1 MYDKF
6 WAKYKYYMKQ
16 NEKIDWKQLN
26 VPVMIMWWIVIM
38 VVLCTW
44 GIWGYCL
51 IKMEL
56 DIIFGVEI
64 MLFGLVILGA
74 YIVWKKENLEDES
87 SMIINED
94 KKRRKIIWNLLN
106 EFNISYL
113 NNYDQINGLIEM
125 TEQKKQRKSEKL
137 QLTKVQIEK
146 VFKNGAIATIITIV
160 ISNMADQLSW
170 EVLYPISLYLILTVY
185 IVIVTIEF
193 VLKPMFGPVFKKDS
207 MLCEDLIYDL
217 EQFKTFVAPN
227 TMCTNEFKKENH
239 QAF

>member
-1 MYDKF
+1 
-6 WAKYKYYMKQ
+6 
-16 NEKIDWKQLN
+16 
-26 VPVMIMWWIVIM
+26 
-38 VVLCTW
+38 
-44 GIWGYCL
+44 
-51 IKMEL
+51 MEL

-137 QLTKVQIEK
+137 QLTKVKIEK

>member
-6 WAKYKYYMKQ
+6 WAKYKYYMEQ

-44 GIWGYCL
+44 GILGYCL

-56 DIIFGVEI
+56 DIILGIEI

-87 SMIINED
+87 SMIIDED

-137 QLTKVQIEK
+137 RLTKVRIEK

-193 VLKPMFGPVFKKDS
+193 VLKPMLGPFFKKDS

-227 TMCTNEFKKENH
+227 TMCTNEFENKNH
-239 QAF
+239 QTF

>member
-44 GIWGYCL
+44 GIWGYSL

-137 QLTKVQIEK
+137 QLTKVKIEK

-227 TMCTNEFKKENH
+227 TMCTNEFKNENH

>member
-16 NEKIDWKQLN
+16 NEKIDWKHLN

-44 GIWGYCL
+44 GILGYCL
-51 IKMEL
+51 RQMEL

-64 MLFGLVILGA
+64 MIFGLVILGA
-74 YIVWKKENLEDES
+74 YIVWKKENLEDEL
-87 SMIINED
+87 SMIIDED

-137 QLTKVQIEK
+137 QLTKVRIEK
-146 VFKNGAIATIITIV
+146 VLKNGAIATIITIV

-170 EVLYPISLYLILTVY
+170 EVLYPISLYLILIVY

-193 VLKPMFGPVFKKDS
+193 VLKVSD
-207 MLCEDLIYDL
+207 EYDYVHDL
-217 EQFKTFVAPN
+217 QGTSN
-227 TMCTNEFKKENH
+227 
-239 QAF
+239 

>member
-44 GIWGYCL
+44 GIWGYFL

-137 QLTKVQIEK
+137 QLTKVKIEK

>member
-1 MYDKF
+1 
-6 WAKYKYYMKQ
+6 
-16 NEKIDWKQLN
+16 
-26 VPVMIMWWIVIM
+26 
-38 VVLCTW
+38 
-44 GIWGYCL
+44 
-51 IKMEL
+51 
-56 DIIFGVEI
+56 
-64 MLFGLVILGA
+64 
-74 YIVWKKENLEDES
+74 
-87 SMIINED
+87 
-94 KKRRKIIWNLLN
+94 
-106 EFNISYL
+106 
-113 NNYDQINGLIEM
+113 M
-125 TEQKKQRKSEKL
+125 TKKQRKSEKL
-137 QLTKVQIEK
+137 QLTKVKIEK

-227 TMCTNEFKKENH
+227 TMCTNEFKNENH

>member
-16 NEKIDWKQLN
+16 NEKIDWKHLN

-44 GIWGYCL
+44 GILGYCL
-51 IKMEL
+51 RHMEL

-64 MLFGLVILGA
+64 MIFGLVILGA
-74 YIVWKKENLEDES
+74 YIVWKKENLEDEL
-87 SMIINED
+87 SMIIDED

-137 QLTKVQIEK
+137 QLTKVRIEK
-146 VFKNGAIATIITIV
+146 VLKNGAIATIITIV

-170 EVLYPISLYLILTVY
+170 EVLYPISLYLILIVY

-193 VLKPMFGPVFKKDS
+193 VLKPMFGPFFAKDS

-227 TMCTNEFKKENH
+227 TMCTSKFKNENH